1 MLEEQER
8 LARIETKVDFLIE
21 AINGDNGLHKR
32 VNELES
38 LKNKAWGVIIGM
50 GAISASIGASVSKS
64 IQNIFH
70 N

>member
-1 MLEEQER
+1 MSEEQER

-21 AINGDNGLHKR
+21 AINGDKGLHNR
-32 VNELES
+32 VAELES

-50 GAISASIGASVSKS
+50 GAIGASIGAGVSKS
-64 IQNIFH
+64 ISSIFH